1 MDKKMTKEALD
12 VLKSHKKLVWPEIQK
27 YLKSPIFPSV
37 FKIPERYKS
46 LEKFHWKVSCEY
58 PERQGKYLRPT
69 LLMLTATVLGG
80 SKKHALKTA
89 SAMQLSQEWLLIH
102 DDLEDGSLLRRGK
115 PTLHEMYGFEYAIN
129 AGDALHGV
137 MWKILLDNLS
147 LLGARKT
154 SEIIDEFYSMI
165 SRTILGQTVDIKW
178 FKENKL
184 DFSNND
190 WYFVAD
196 SKSSYY
202 TITGPMRLG
211 AIIAGANSKQ
221 LKLITKF
228 GLELG
233 RCFQLVDDILDVTS
247 DFKGLKHAGNDI
259 FEGKRTILLGHL
271 LRCIKFSDRKKVLS
285 ILNKTREEK
294 TNKEVVWI
302 IKKMY
307 EYKSIDYAKR
317 LAKTHKEKAL
327 RIFDKELGFLSKQS
341 ARNSLKL
348 LTNFIL
354 ERDY

>member
-1 MDKKMTKEALD
+1 MGKKMAGN
-12 VLKSHKKLVWPEIQK
+12 VLEILSFYKKLVWPEIKK
-27 YLKSPIFPSV
+27 YLKSPTFPSA
-37 FKIPERYKS
+37 FKIPEDYKS
-46 LEKFHWKVSCEY
+46 LEKFHWKMSCEY

-69 LLMLTATVLGG
+69 LLMLTTVALDGN
-80 SKKHALKTA
+80 KKRALKTA

-102 DDLEDGSLLRRGK
+102 D
-115 PTLHEMYGFEYAIN
+115 
-129 AGDALHGV
+129 ALHAV
-137 MWKILLDNLS
+137 MWKILIDNLV

-184 DFSNND
+184 DFSDDD

-221 LKLITKF
+221 LKLLTKF

-247 DFKGLKHAGNDI
+247 DFGGLKHAGNDI

-271 LRCIKFSDRKKVLS
+271 LRIAKLSDKKKIFS
-285 ILNKTREEK
+285 ILEKKREKK

-307 EYKSIDYAKR
+307 EYKSVDYAKG
-317 LAKTHKEKAL
+317 LAKSHKEKAL
-327 RIFDKELGFLSKQS
+327 QIFDKELDFLFKQP
-341 ARNSLKL
+341 ARDNLKL

-354 ERDY
+354 ERDH